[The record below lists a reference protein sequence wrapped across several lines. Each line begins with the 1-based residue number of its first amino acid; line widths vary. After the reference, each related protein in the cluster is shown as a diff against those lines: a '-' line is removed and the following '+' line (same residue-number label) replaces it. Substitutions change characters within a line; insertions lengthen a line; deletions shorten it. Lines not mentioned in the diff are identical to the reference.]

1 MDFEAELRA
10 EFNKLM
16 KAGSKEVYKVLSE
29 IDGYIDETQKLT
41 ILETR
46 ISDIIKQV
54 RTEKRFYFNQFKEV
68 YPFLLSERKL
78 KEALEEKDDYIIND
92 NSSSWILCIGSL

>member
-1 MDFEAELRA
+1 MGTFEEQLKA

-16 KAGSKEVYKVLSE
+16 KAGKSAVFDLIDEV
-29 IDGYIDETQKLT
+29 DGYIDETQKLT

-46 ISDIIKQV
+46 ISEIIKQV
-54 RTEKRFYFNQFKEV
+54 RSDKRFYYNQFKEV

-78 KEALEEKDDYIIND
+78 KEALEDKDEYII
-92 NSSSWILCIGSL
+92 LE

>member
-1 MDFEAELRA
+1 MGTFEEQLKA

-16 KAGSKEVYKVLSE
+16 KAGKSAVFDLIDE

-46 ISDIIKQV
+46 ISEIIKQV
-54 RTEKRFYFNQFKEV
+54 RSDKRFYYNQFKEV

-78 KEALEEKDDYIIND
+78 KEALEDKDEYII
-92 NSSSWILCIGSL
+92 LE

>member
-1 MDFEAELRA
+1 MGFEEQLKE
-10 EFNKLM
+10 EFHKVMKGGKTAAFKLIDE
-16 KAGSKEVYKVLSE
+16 A
-29 IDGYIDETQKLT
+29 DGYIDETQKLT

-46 ISDIIKQV
+46 ISDIIKSV

-78 KEALEEKDDYIIND
+78 REALEDKDEFIVLD
-92 NSSSWILCIGSL
+92 

>member
-1 MDFEAELRA
+1 MDFDVELRA

-29 IDGYIDETQKLT
+29 IDEYIGETESVTL
-41 ILETR
+41 L
-46 ISDIIKQV
+46 
-54 RTEKRFYFNQFKEV
+54 EKRIDSIVKQAKAEKKLSFTQFKDI

-78 KEALEEKDDYIIND
+78 KEATAEKDEWII
-92 NSSSWILCIGSL
+92 LE